1 MQYLGIIAITLLIV
15 EFAEPIEW
23 IKKYLG
29 ISNQS
34 DPKTLT
40 KQVLQKLVN
49 CSLCVGFWTG
59 LILTFNLYEA
69 AVLSFASELTYRI
82 IKQIFNRI

>member
-23 IKKYLG
+23 IKKFFG
-29 ISNQS
+29 VSNDS
-34 DPKTLT
+34 EPKILI

-49 CSLCVGFWTG
+49 CALCVGFWVA
-59 LILTFNLYEA
+59 LICTFNLYEA
-69 AVLSFASELTYRI
+69 AVLSFASELSYRI
-82 IKQIFNRI
+82 VKQIFNRI